1 MNTQSVQKGI
11 RFQRTAEEGGLSFK
25 WPTNKFCFSN
35 QITRNSKN
43 QSQPLVSLVVLGLVV
58 ARDTPF
64 HMGMLFQ
71 TSEHQTTIEP
81 FVDNRIHQKGHSRLL
96 LLHDKFGN
104 GSLNDGPSP
113 FVSAT
118 VSHTR
123 SHYPLSCNDVVQQGS
138 CIQYGLVLLPSL
150 DCTKYVPDQYIY
162 IYQYHLIW

>member
-1 MNTQSVQKGI
+1 
-11 RFQRTAEEGGLSFK
+11 
-25 WPTNKFCFSN
+25 
-35 QITRNSKN
+35 
-43 QSQPLVSLVVLGLVV
+43 LVSLVVLGLVV

-104 GSLNDGPSP
+104 APLNDGPSP

-118 VSHTR
+118 VSQIRSPDRSTR
-123 SHYPLSCNDVVQQGS
+123 CSATMWYSKEVAYNMVWYCF
-138 CIQYGLVLLPSL
+138 LL
-150 DCTKYVPDQYIY
+150 
-162 IYQYHLIW
+162 LIAQNMYLINII